1 MKKYT
6 KEDHKLL
13 AIWGANCAEKF
24 LPYFENINPKDN
36 RPRKAI
42 ERCRKWVQDRVFK
55 MSEVREDSLAAHA
68 AAREIK
74 GKNEI
79 AGFAAR
85 AAGQAAAIPHV
96 PQHAFG
102 PIYYALKIIL
112 KTNSPENAKEKI
124 AEEIEVQTKL
134 LAEHLRKD
142 FKEFQEKKFPKYLKK
157 IID

>member
-24 LPYFENINPKDN
+24 LPYFEKINPKDN

-42 ERCRKWVQDRVFK
+42 KRCRKWIRDGEFK
-55 MSEVREDSLAAHA
+55 MSEVRGDSLAAHA

-74 GKNEI
+74 EKSEI
-79 AGFAAR
+79 AFFAAR

-102 PIYYALKIIL
+102 PIYYSLKIIL
-112 KTNSPENAKEKI
+112 TLNPENAKDKI
-124 AEEIEVQTKL
+124 TKEIELQTKL
-134 LAEHLRKD
+134 LPEHLRKD
-142 FKEFQEKKFPKYLKK
+142 FKEFQKERFPKYFYY
-157 IID
+157 